1 MGCASL
7 AALEVRSGIAGSK
20 DLGDYQL
27 TSVPW
32 GLCRPCGKLGPR
44 LFWRPAVTRFL
55 RCTLLPIVH
64 LALAFALCALQVA
77 HAASEERL
85 SYQQSLKALS
95 HSEPQR
101 RIHGMH
107 QLTKHGTAKDADAV
121 YPLLDDADPA
131 VRQAA
136 LATVWQ
142 LWGKSGNA
150 AIDKL
155 YQEGL
160 NRMRDGDT
168 PKAIA
173 VFSDIIAKRPTF
185 AEAWNKRATI
195 YYMTGDYESSMQDCE
210 KVLELLPQHFGA
222 LVGYAQMLAERSQ
235 PERAL
240 ALMERA
246 SKVNPYLANAEL
258 MMAALRIQIEN
269 KRKNMI

>member
-1 MGCASL
+1 MTRCLHRTL
-7 AALEVRSGIAGSK
+7 A
-20 DLGDYQL
+20 
-27 TSVPW
+27 
-32 GLCRPCGKLGPR
+32 
-44 LFWRPAVTRFL
+44 
-55 RCTLLPIVH
+55 PIVR
-64 LALAFALCALQVA
+64 LALAFALGALQLV

-85 SYQQSLKALS
+85 NYQQARSALG
-95 HSEPQR
+95 HAEAQR

-107 QLTKHGTAKDADAV
+107 QLSKLGTAKDAEFV
-121 YPLLDDADPA
+121 YPLLDDAQGE
-131 VRQAA
+131 VRQVA

-142 LWGKSGNA
+142 LWGKSGDA

-155 YQEGL
+155 YQEALGL
-160 NRMRDGDT
+160 LHSGQT
-168 PKAIA
+168 PKAIK
-173 VFSDIIAKRPTF
+173 VFNDIIAKRPTF

-195 YYMTGDYESSMQDCE
+195 YYMAGDYEQSMQDCE
-210 KVLELLPQHFGA
+210 KVLELIPQHFGA
-222 LVGYAQMLAERSQ
+222 LVGYAQMLAERSE